1 MILVLSFHSKS
12 KDEITIKIRDYHLS
26 KYNSHIKAT
35 HAHGNTEEVQE
46 GFKQIAIISRP
57 LPAHVQEHSSEIN
70 TCSFP
75 RSLDRINILITLN
88 NKMFMCPFLA

>member
-1 MILVLSFHSKS
+1 M
-12 KDEITIKIRDYHLS
+12 KIRDYHLS

-35 HAHGNTEEVQE
+35 HAQGNTEEVQE
-46 GFKQIAIISRP
+46 GFKRIAIISRP

-88 NKMFMCPFLA
+88 NKMFICPFLAE